1 MTTLMLK
8 TAFWTA
14 LAAVGLLSLTPVEHL
29 PSQVFDVWD
38 KAQHAAGFALLALLG
53 GTAHRDQ
60 RPRVLTGLLLYGG
73 LIEVA
78 QSATGWR
85 HGDLLDLLADGVGVL
100 AGMLAL
106 KALDRLRWAPRTR

>member
-8 TAFWTA
+8 TVFWIA

-53 GTAHRDQ
+53 GTAYRDQ
-60 RPRVLTGLLLYGG
+60 RPRVLFGLLLYGA

-78 QSATGWR
+78 QTATGWR
-85 HGDLLDLLADGVGVL
+85 HGDLMDLLADGLGVL
-100 AGMLAL
+100 AGLLAL
-106 KALDRLRWAPRTR
+106 GVLDRLGWAPQSR

>member
-1 MTTLMLK
+1 MTSLMLK
-8 TAFWTA
+8 TAFWIA

-53 GTAHRDQ
+53 GLAHRDQ
-60 RPRVLTGLLLYGG
+60 RPRVLIGLLLYGA

-85 HGDLLDLLADGVGVL
+85 HGDLLDLLADAVGVL
-100 AGMLAL
+100 AGLLAL
-106 KALDRLRWAPRTR
+106 GALDRLRWAPHPR

>member
-1 MTTLMLK
+1 MTTLALK
-8 TAFWTA
+8 TAFWIA

-53 GTAHRDQ
+53 GAAHCNQ
-60 RPRVLTGLLLYGG
+60 RPRVLIGLLLYGAF
-73 LIEVA
+73 IEVA

-85 HGDLLDLLADGVGVL
+85 HGDLLDLLADAIGAL

-106 KALDRLRWAPRTR
+106 RTLDRLRWAPHTR

>member
-1 MTTLMLK
+1 MTNLMLK
-8 TAFWTA
+8 TAFWIA

-38 KAQHAAGFALLALLG
+38 KAQHAAGFALLAVLG
-53 GTAHRDQ
+53 GAAHRHQ
-60 RPRVLTGLLLYGG
+60 HLRVLSGLLLYGA
-73 LIEVA
+73 LIEVV

-85 HGDLLDLLADGVGVL
+85 HGDLLDLLADAVGVL

-106 KALDRLRWAPRTR
+106 KALDRLRWAPHAR